1 MIGTITI
8 EQFFGTRANF
18 GIHCDSREKA
28 TKLLE
33 AFDKTGRRWPSGERY
48 SKHTAWETWE
58 THKEETCYGN
68 NAYCG
73 SVKFFKEDGYIV
85 FEFEEIELEDI

>member
-18 GIHCDSREKA
+18 AIHCDSREKA

-48 SKHTAWETWE
+48 TKYTAWETWE
-58 THKEETCYGN
+58 NPETCYD
-68 NAYCG
+68 NAGGCG
-73 SVKFFKEDGYIV
+73 SVKSLKEDGYIV
-85 FEFEEIELEDI
+85 FEFEEIELD

>member
-33 AFDKTGRRWPSGERY
+33 AFDKTGRRWLSGERY
-48 SKHTAWETWE
+48 TKYTAWETWE
-58 THKEETCYGN
+58 NHKEETCYCNTG
-68 NAYCG
+68 YCG
-73 SVKFFKEDGYIV
+73 SVKFCREDGYIV
-85 FEFEEIELEDI
+85 FEFEEIELD